1 MINRAIQSQLLRLW
15 ESYPVVTITG
25 PRQSGKT
32 TLARATFPDFRYVS
46 LEKPDIR
53 RMAEADANAFLSSY
67 PPPII
72 IDEIQRVPQLLSYIQ
87 VMVDESGK
95 NGQYLLTGSHQPQ
108 LNAGVAQSLAGRT
121 GLLRLLPLSIQELTE
136 AGISLERDEY
146 LFKGFMPRVYNNPLA
161 PQTFYSDYFA
171 TYIDKDVRQ
180 MINVKN
186 ISAFETFI
194 KLLAGRTGQLV
205 NQSSLANDVG
215 VSSNTIAEWIS
226 VLEASY
232 IVFRLPCYYENFGKR
247 LIKNQKLYFTEVG
260 LVTWLLGIHDPAQVA
275 RDPLFGGLFE
285 NMVVVEAVKARLNA
299 GLDPELFFF
308 RDSAGTEVDLLFRK
322 DHDRLIPVEIKGG
335 MTWNKEFAANILKLR
350 KLSPKFS
357 DGFVV
362 YGGDLTPEI
371 DLIKFINFKNSSL
384 IVH

>member
-53 RMAEADANAFLSSY
+53 RVAEADANAFLSSY